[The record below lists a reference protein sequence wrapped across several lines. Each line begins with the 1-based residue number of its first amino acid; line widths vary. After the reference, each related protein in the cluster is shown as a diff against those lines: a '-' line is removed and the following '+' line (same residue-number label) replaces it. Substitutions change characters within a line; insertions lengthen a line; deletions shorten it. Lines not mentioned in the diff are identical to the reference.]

1 MQQVRLNRSK
11 HLAMV
16 GLDGSHRQTIMVFDL
31 SEVELNKK
39 PEFIAKQVSDF
50 NIATLK
56 WSPV

>member
-1 MQQVRLNRSK
+1 
-11 HLAMV
+11 MV

-56 WSPV
+56 WSPVETDRLVSCGK